1 MVALVHQENEEVK
14 IEIEIE
20 IEKETRG
27 FFMEKIRAGMK
38 TVVRGVEKVEI
49 KKIILSYFFKYSSF

>member
-1 MVALVHQENEEVK
+1 MVALVHQENEEVE

-20 IEKETRG
+20 IKTRG
-27 FFMEKIRAGMK
+27 FFMEKTRARMK

-49 KKIILSYFFKYSSF
+49 KKIILSYFFKYLSF